1 MMLIEF
7 DRRHRIRYHE
17 VKILIDASSPQLFIL
32 HPLQPQLITKL
43 LVFGLEP
50 VKFLTPIESS
60 TTLPIRFR
68 KGN

>member
-17 VKILIDASSPQLFIL
+17 VKIFIDASSSQLFIL
-32 HPLQPQLITKL
+32 HPFQPQLITKL
-43 LVFGLEP
+43 LVFGLES